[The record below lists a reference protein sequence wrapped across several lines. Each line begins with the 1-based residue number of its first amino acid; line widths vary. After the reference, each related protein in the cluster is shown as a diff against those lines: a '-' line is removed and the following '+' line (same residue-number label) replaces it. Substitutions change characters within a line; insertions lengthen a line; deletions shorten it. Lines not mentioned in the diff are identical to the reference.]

1 MKNYGELYY
10 QTCVSEVLRIL
21 NQWNDK
27 SKNKELEEFSK
38 HIVQIVS
45 YTAGLHVE
53 KRGYEKAVEE
63 YRLELIKTINKL
75 KQHNESGD

>member
-1 MKNYGELYY
+1 MKNFGELHY

-21 NQWNDK
+21 SQWNEK

-63 YRLELIKTINKL
+63 YRSELIKTINKL
-75 KQHNESGD
+75 KQYNESGD